1 MKTLEV
7 SMTIIKRGDTFVLQR
22 RQVDPNIG
30 ASGLI
35 GCFGGKIEQGETA
48 EDAAYREL
56 FEELDIQTDHD
67 SIKLKHI
74 DDITVESDYQ
84 MSSITANVAVFY
96 LEIANDVTLQAKEG
110 DIEELTLEEVK
121 RDVHL
126 FSPATREAFKNLI
139 RSM

>member
-7 SMTIIKRGDTFVLQR
+7 SMIIIKKGDLYVLQR
-22 RQVDPNIG
+22 RPVDPNIG

-35 GCFGGKIEQGETA
+35 GCFGGKREQNETD

-56 FEELDIQTDHD
+56 FEELDIQMDQS
-67 SIKLKHI
+67 SIKLEHV
-74 DDITVESDYQ
+74 DDLTVESDYQ
-84 MSSITANVAVFY
+84 QSIVVVKAAIFRLDMQKDIVLT
-96 LEIANDVTLQAKEG
+96 AKEG
-110 DIEELTLEEVK
+110 ELAEFTLEEIK
-121 RDVHL
+121 QQMNS

>member
-22 RQVDPNIG
+22 RPVDPNIG

-35 GCFGGKIEQGETA
+35 GCFGGKREQGETA

-67 SIKLKHI
+67 SIDLKHI

-96 LEIANDVTLQAKEG
+96 LEVANDVVLQAKEG

-121 RDVHL
+121 RDVYL
-126 FSPATREAFKNLI
+126 FSPATGEAFKNLI